1 MPVYTNKSLLTKAEL
16 KVNTSYLWSEPST
29 PDIVYSVLLIVI
41 FLLTRLC
48 KSSNPSLAS
57 VDSFT
62 ILTWSNPCCVSSN
75 GKILTETKSESVPD
89 LIAVTVNLYSFVIAG
104 WYGTLPAISPVAES
118 KLVPSGKTLSVLSSF
133 FLSSI

>member
-1 MPVYTNKSLLTKAEL
+1 MPVYTNKSLLTNAEL
-16 KVNTSYLWSEPST
+16 KVNTSNLWSEPST

-41 FLLTRLC
+41 FLLTKLC

-57 VDSFT
+57 VESLT

-75 GKILTETKSESVPD
+75 GKILTDTKSEPVPD

-104 WYGTLPAISPVAES
+104 
-118 KLVPSGKTLSVLSSF
+118 
-133 FLSSI
+133 